1 MDTLNAIEN
10 FPMPPE
16 PTITDIR
23 AWFGLVN
30 QIAPFFATTSTM
42 QPFRDLLKSTES
54 KNKKVF
60 WNEDLRSAFDKSKKH
75 IKTQA
80 EQGLAYFDIRK
91 NT

>member
-60 WNEDLRSAFDKSKKH
+60 WNETGLEFAYGKCFTKKTLGAYMDYNHRSYK
-75 IKTQA
+75 
-80 EQGLAYFDIRK
+80 
-91 NT
+91 